1 MNEDRARALALR
13 QGQLL
18 ERSATLRAQ
27 LARDAQPWQ
36 QTLGRVDEARA
47 RARAGWQWLRAH
59 PEVPAAA
66 LALLLVLRPRRTA
79 ALAWRWGRRVW
90 LGWQLWRRFGVH
102 QPAPGRAWLPGPQG
116 GTGSPGG
123 ASPLQTFLQ
132 RGLATLLPAL
142 LQALLQ
148 RFTRR

>member
-27 LARDAQPWQ
+27 LVRDAQPWQ
-36 QTLGRVDEARA
+36 QTLGRVDELRWRA
-47 RARAGWQWLRAH
+47 QTGWQWLRAH

-66 LALLLVLRPRRTA
+66 LGLLLVLRPRRTT
-79 ALAWRWGRRVW
+79 ALAWRWGRRAW
-90 LGWQLWRRFGVH
+90 LGWQLWRRLGAGQV
-102 QPAPGRAWLPGPQG
+102 G
-116 GTGSPGG
+116 PGG
-123 ASPLQTFLQ
+123 WPGLQPGQAAPRAASPLQSLLQ
-132 RGLATLLPAL
+132 QGLATLLPAL